1 MGGDHDDAG
10 RSGELLDALIRLLD
24 ETCIAS
30 AETLVEQEDLGL
42 DRRRYGEVEPRPHA
56 GRIGAERHLDER
68 TELGEG
74 DDLLHPLVDLA
85 FAEAEI
91 EPTQLD
97 ILAAGELRVDAEAA
111 AE

>member
-1 MGGDHDDAG
+1 MG
-10 RSGELLDALIRLLD
+10 SP
-24 ETCIAS
+24 
-30 AETLVEQEDLGL
+30 QERPLPA
-42 DRRRYGEVEPRPHA
+42 RRRYGEVEPRPHA

-91 EPTQLD
+91 ELSQLD

-111 AE
+111 AEQLSDLPFDRDRAGFRYIDAGK